1 MTSNGLKIDL
11 KWAQNSNDLKIQK
24 WPQTASKMTSNGLKI
39 DLKLCFYVKNKALST
54 KLEIIVHVRLF
65 GTLE

>member
-1 MTSNGLKIDL
+1 MTSNGIKNDLKWPQKWPQMTPNSLKIDL
-11 KWAQNSNDLKIQK
+11 KW
-24 WPQTASKMTSNGLKI
+24 
-39 DLKLCFYVKNKALST
+39 CFYVKNKALST